1 MSPALPLVRFCFCF
15 FNSTVGLLRSTLPQS
30 PLSPIKL
37 SPEPGLSFYSL
48 WAAPWPLAFLQS
60 QMPLKA
66 EGTPS
71 PKSLPGGRE
80 REGFGGLGGGTVSS
94 SSGSESPSSISLP
107 KPPKFFLTAVSAA
120 SFASG
125 LLDV

>member
-1 MSPALPLVRFCFCF
+1 MDL
-15 FNSTVGLLRSTLPQS
+15 LLRSTLPQP

-80 REGFGGLGGGTVSS
+80 REGFGGLGGDGILKF
-94 SSGSESPSSISLP
+94 SPSSISLP
-107 KPPKFFLTAVSAA
+107 EPPKFFLTAVSAA
-120 SFASG
+120 SFAPG